1 MAKIGFGDPKN
12 DTGLHPAPDPVLLTV
27 KAAVNFSRRHAMPLA
42 AQAEPQEDDAKK
54 WGELDQLAAKEY
66 MEWCE
71 SLIKP
76 PDNFHDLAAGLG
88 QHDAVRPDDWGIDTT
103 ATSTKHNRGYH
114 TLMPNVR
121 ALLDLE

>member
-1 MAKIGFGDPKN
+1 
-12 DTGLHPAPDPVLLTV
+12 
-27 KAAVNFSRRHAMPLA
+27 MPLA
-42 AQAEPQEDDAKK
+42 AQAEPQEDDE
-54 WGELDQLAAKEY
+54 WGELDQLAAEEY
-66 MEWCE
+66 MEWRE

-88 QHDAVRPDDWGIDTT
+88 QRDAARPDDWGIDTT
-103 ATSTKHNRGYH
+103 TTSTTHNRDRGYH